1 MYEVEHLLSMGSE
14 LGEGPLW
21 HPSEGK
27 LYWVDIVAG
36 LIHRV
41 TPGQSEVE
49 TFPVG
54 QPVGALGLR
63 EKGGFILALKR
74 GLHFWDPTTQQLE
87 FLIDPE
93 ADKPQSRFNDAA
105 VDRRGRFWA
114 GTMDQDNRSVLYRYD
129 PDGSLH
135 VMQTDILLS
144 NGIGWSPD
152 NRTMYYSVSMM
163 GAVFAY
169 DFDLD
174 SGSLA
179 NRRVFADYTGQ
190 IPDGLTVD
198 SAGFVWVAVWGGWRV
213 DRYDP
218 DGKLVA
224 QVKMPVAQPTCP
236 AFGGENLDELY
247 ITSAWQGLSAQ
258 QRQEQPLAGDV
269 FRIRP
274 GVRGIPEPQFTG

>member
-21 HPSEGK
+21 HPSQGK

-41 TPGQSEVE
+41 TPGQGEVE

-74 GLHFWDPTTQQLE
+74 GLHFWDPATQQLE
-87 FLIDPE
+87 FLVDPE
-93 ADKPQSRFNDAA
+93 ADQPQSRFNDAA

-114 GTMDQDNRSVLYRYD
+114 GTLDQDNRSVLYRYD
-129 PDGSLH
+129 PDRALH

-152 NRTMYYSVSMM
+152 NRTMYYSVSLM
-163 GAVFAY
+163 GAVLAY

-198 SAGFVWVAVWGGWRV
+198 SEGFVWVAVWGGWRV

-218 DGKLVA
+218 AGKLAA

-247 ITSAWQGLSAQ
+247 ITSAWQGLNAQ

-274 GVRGIPEPQFTG
+274 GVRGIAEPQFAG